1 MIEVRTY
8 LEGDD
13 VSNGERER
21 ALTAVFVELAD
32 TMVSDFDVT
41 DLLQR
46 LIEHSVELLDADAAG
61 LLLSDQRGSLQLVA
75 ASTEASRVLELF
87 QLQTEEGPCL
97 DCFRSGQQVIVPDL
111 RAVRDRWPRFSAV
124 AEDQGFQA
132 VHAVPL
138 RLRDDVIGAMNLF
151 NRDPRALT
159 AEDLSLAQALADVST
174 IGILQERAI
183 EHGELLVEQL
193 QGALNSRVVIEQA
206 KGLLADT
213 RTLDM
218 NEAFN
223 RLRQMSRNTNTRLAD
238 VARALVEGRLPAAQL
253 DGPPTEP
260 EEPTRAGT

>member
-1 MIEVRTY
+1 LR
-8 LEGDD
+8 
-13 VSNGERER
+13 NGERER

-46 LIEHSVELLDADAAG
+46 LVEHSVELLEADAAG
-61 LLLSDQRGSLQLVA
+61 LLLSDQRGSLQLIA
-75 ASTEASRVLELF
+75 ASTDASRVLELF
-87 QLQTEEGPCL
+87 QLQSQEGPGL
-97 DCFRSGQQVIVPDL
+97 DSFRTGEQVIVPDL
-111 RAVRDRWPRFSAV
+111 QSVRDRWPRFAAV
-124 AEDQGFQA
+124 AEEQGFRA

-138 RLRDDVIGAMNLF
+138 RLRNDVIGAMNLF
-151 NRDPRALT
+151 NEDPNALT
-159 AEDLSLAQALADVST
+159 PEDLSLAQALADVCT
-174 IGILQERAI
+174 IGIIQERTI

-218 NEAFN
+218 DEAFN

-238 VARALVEGRLPAAQL
+238 VARALVEGRLPTALLDAA
-253 DGPPTEP
+253 PTEP
-260 EEPTRAGT
+260 EEPPGKGS